1 MSERKDLWWVLPVSA
16 ALLVLITASTAANFI
31 YGMDFGGPVI
41 GGVSVA
47 SDLIKV
53 VALIGVFSLWRNG
66 HWFQG
71 GALLLLFIGFT
82 VWSMI
87 SAVGFI
93 SSKFS
98 TLQDT
103 RGKAASEWQELTA
116 EITRLKAQREQ
127 VLDVRPMKTIQAD
140 IDALLRIPGIN
151 GCVKIDG
158 PVTEQHCPTFGK
170 LEAEIGHA
178 ERAMWLDGQL
188 ALKREELKKT
198 DRVTVVDPRTNSL
211 SAVSGVDDG
220 SIVLFVKIFIAL
232 LVEAA
237 TAFGLWAVWSPF
249 FARRHVA
256 ASRMPAPIIPR
267 KPYTPSLT
275 LPVKPVTPTVTETPE
290 PPASTPGPDDSGT
303 PISEPETKP
312 DDTVQPENN
321 VVTLYDPPVNKRDEK
336 RRKKEIIDR
345 QNRALVSS
353 YVDERLDT
361 ASPSAEINLTS
372 KGGWKAGGTP
382 GDVIY
387 TDFRR
392 WCRDSNHHAV
402 GRSHFGRFIGE
413 FVDRARNSKGVVY
426 GAVIRSAIAK
436 RKAA

>member
-53 VALIGVFSLWRNG
+53 VALIGVFSLWRNR

-82 VWSMI
+82 LWSMI

-140 IDALLRIPGIN
+140 IDAILRIPGIN

-158 PVTEQHCPTFGK
+158 PVTEKNCPTFGK

-188 ALKREELKKT
+188 ALKRDELKKT

-220 SIVLFVKIFIAL
+220 AIVLFVKVFIAL

-256 ASRMPAPIIPR
+256 ANRMPTPIMPR

-275 LPVKPVTPTVTETPE
+275 LPVKPVAPIVTETPE

-303 PISEPETKP
+303 PIAEPETKP

-345 QNRALVSS
+345 QNRALVSA

-361 ASPSAEINLTS
+361 AASSAQIVLT
-372 KGGWKAGGTP
+372 KKAGHQSGGTAG
-382 GDVIY
+382 GDIY
-387 TDFRR
+387 ADFRR
-392 WCRDSNHHAV
+392 WCRDNNENPV
-402 GRSHFGRFIGE
+402 GKNHFGRFVGE

-426 GAVIRSAIAK
+426 GAVIAQPIAK